1 MNFLAHLW
9 LTERAGLPLAGA
21 VLGDV
26 LRGRLDGR
34 LPPLLERSIALHRRI
49 DVVTDGHPL
58 VVQARAGF
66 GNGQRRYAGI
76 VLDVLHDHALALA
89 WPAQP
94 EALNAFALRAARA
107 VADPG
112 AWQLAANRS
121 APDAARFA
129 ALLLSY
135 REEAGIDEALAR
147 IAARLSRPQLLLDA
161 ATGWQGRMP
170 AIRAENPL
178 LMADL
183 EATALA
189 FAARNGEPVSG
200 MADRA
205 AR

>member
-34 LPPLLERSIALHRRI
+34 LPPQLERSIALHRRI
-49 DVVTDGHPL
+49 DVVTDAHPL
-58 VVQARAGF
+58 VVQARAAF

-76 VLDVLHDHALALA
+76 VLDVLHDHAMALA
-89 WPAQP
+89 WPGLP
-94 EALNAFALRAARA
+94 ETLDAFALRAARA

-112 AWQLAANRS
+112 AWQLAVNRP
-121 APDAARFA
+121 APDAQRFA
-129 ALLLSY
+129 ALLRSY
-135 REEAGIDEALAR
+135 REETGIDESLAR
-147 IAARLSRPQLLLDA
+147 IATRLSKPRLLLDA
-161 ATGWQGRMP
+161 AAGWRSRMP
-170 AIRAENPL
+170 AVRAEHPL

-189 FAARNGEPVSG
+189 FVVGAAQGGE
-200 MADRA
+200 A
-205 AR
+205 